1 MSDMV
6 QIPKGR
12 LQSLEL
18 VFKAASEFYTAYYNS
33 SVRMENVA
41 PGNNLAIALDVVKD
55 AEEHNDWESV
65 ELERQIN
72 ALHEHVEILESER
85 DEMRRDAIRYVESA
99 INAMKQ
105 DWGIEYE

>member
-1 MSDMV
+1 MV

-41 PGNNLAIALDVVKD
+41 PGNKLAMALQ
-55 AEEHNDWESV
+55 
-65 ELERQIN
+65 LERQID
-72 ALHEHVEILESER
+72 ALDEQVRVLE
-85 DEMRRDAIRYVESA
+85 
-99 INAMKQ
+99 NAMKQ